1 MGGSGSG
8 RWRYHIPKDT
18 VEDCLVLS
26 ASMLLHRGL
35 LRAGL
40 RLTAVLRLGGL
51 GQVGYGIDTI
61 GPEPF
66 VCLQY
71 GWSGGPVA
79 VDIRLTTTPLPWGG
93 FRWWFRC
100 PVTIDGHVCGR
111 RCSKLY
117 IPPASRHL
125 GCRLCHDLTYTSA
138 QEAHQDDAI
147 FAAVAANLGVTPKE
161 CRMALRL

>member
-93 FRWWFRC
+93 FR
-100 PVTIDGHVCGR
+100 
-111 RCSKLY
+111 
-117 IPPASRHL
+117 
-125 GCRLCHDLTYTSA
+125 
-138 QEAHQDDAI
+138 
-147 FAAVAANLGVTPKE
+147 
-161 CRMALRL
+161 